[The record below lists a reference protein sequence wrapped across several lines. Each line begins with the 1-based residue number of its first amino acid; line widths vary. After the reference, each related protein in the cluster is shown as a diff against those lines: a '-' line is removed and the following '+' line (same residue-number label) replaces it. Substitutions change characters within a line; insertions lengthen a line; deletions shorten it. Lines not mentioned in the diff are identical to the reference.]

1 MKGRNPT
8 KFDLQK
14 MKRALA
20 LVTSYDDGI
29 ENNEFDLFRLVLE
42 ETPEEMVET
51 LAQLA
56 WLFLKNT
63 ESISGEQRKN
73 ILDWYGKR
81 LSTAEVEAER

>member
-1 MKGRNPT
+1 MKGRSPT

-29 ENNEFDLFRLVLE
+29 DSNEFDLFRLMLE
-42 ETPEEMVET
+42 ESPEEMVET
-51 LAQLA
+51 VTQLA

-63 ESISGEQRKN
+63 ESGTGETRRA

-81 LSTAEVEAER
+81 LATAEQETQ